1 MKKLLFLCSMM
12 LLGVTTVSAQEFERG
27 IFNRLGAN
35 AAVGTEGISLG
46 LATCIT
52 PYLELSAGVNFF
64 PSAKAKGDV
73 NINGGQVSIPNLN
86 TQSMDVYNLS
96 KIKLEGDM
104 KRTTFDVKLSGYP
117 FGNSLA
123 LFVVAGLSMGGKE
136 LASLSGHSDEVARIY
151 REHPE
156 YTKEISAEVDKY
168 SIVIDRQGNA
178 EGDIRVKA
186 VRPYLGIGY
195 GRLVPK
201 SRVGFRVELGAQFH
215 GDLEVYQGGKKLDVN
230 SALKGDDDISK
241 IIDKLTVY
249 PVLKFML
256 TTRIF

>member
-35 AAVGTEGISLG
+35 AAVGTEGFSFG

-73 NINGGQVSIPNLN
+73 NINGGQASTTL
-86 TQSMDVYNLS
+86 NLS
-96 KIKLEGDM
+96 KLKLEGDM

-136 LASLSGHSDEVARIY
+136 LASLSGHSDEVAKYY
-151 REHPE
+151 RDNPG
-156 YTKEISAEVDKY
+156 YTDVISAEIDKY
-168 SIVIDRQGNA
+168 NIIIDKQGNA
-178 EGDIRVKA
+178 EGDIRAKA

-256 TTRIF
+256 TTRIL

>member
-12 LLGVTTVSAQEFERG
+12 LLGVTTESAQEFERG

-35 AAVGTEGISLG
+35 AAVGSEGFSLG

-73 NINGGQVSIPNLN
+73 NINAGQASTTL
-86 TQSMDVYNLS
+86 NLS
-96 KIKLEGDM
+96 KLKLEGDM

-136 LASLSGHSDEVARIY
+136 LAALSGHSDEVARIY

-186 VRPYLGIGY
+186 VRPYLGIGS

-201 SRVGFRVELGAQFH
+201 NRVGFRVELGVQFH
-215 GDLEVYQGGKKLDVN
+215 GDLEVYQGGKKMDVN
-230 SALKGDDDISK
+230 NALKGDDDISK
-241 IIDKLTVY
+241 LIDKLTVY

-256 TTRIF
+256 TTRIL

>member
-35 AAVGTEGISLG
+35 AAVGSEGFSLG

-73 NINGGQVSIPNLN
+73 NINGGQASTTL
-86 TQSMDVYNLS
+86 NLS
-96 KIKLEGDM
+96 KLKLEGDM

-136 LASLSGHSDEVARIY
+136 LASLSGHSDEVAKYY
-151 REHPE
+151 RDTG
-156 YTKEISAEVDKY
+156 YTDVISAEIDKY

-178 EGDIRVKA
+178 EGDIRAKA

-256 TTRIF
+256 TTRIL